1 MSGRVLVGVALLL
14 AMGGTLFLL
23 DDEPDTELPS
33 TGGGTAG
40 IRLAGPTTCLPCHAD
55 VVGEW
60 RQSMHAAAFTDPQV
74 RAPGQSDNFRKQ
86 ECIPCHAPRPLFE
99 HGIAEGSRTL
109 ARVERR
115 ADGVDCLSCHQVE
128 NGVAATRAGLTGACR
143 PVFRAE
149 LATHQQCYACH
160 NQHNT
165 HEEWIVSP
173 AAAANKDCQTCH
185 MPRVTRAAPEVGA
198 PRAGRS
204 HRFLGGR
211 DMQYLLDGLTLGHEV
226 DRDADELVVSLSN
239 DFAGHNLPTDSRNRA
254 LDLVVTL
261 LDVRGRAVAPP
272 ADEERDPGGER
283 GTARRRFRNPYRSSG
298 EPNTQL
304 PAGETATLRVPLG
317 ADATRARIELVYK
330 LEPWIPD
337 DEAHWTHA
345 VEVLLQP

>member
-1 MSGRVLVGVALLL
+1 VSARVLVGLALLV
-14 AMGGTLFLL
+14 AMGGTLMLL
-23 DDEPDTELPS
+23 DKQPAVELP
-33 TGGGTAG
+33 TAPGTVG
-40 IRLAGPTTCLPCHAD
+40 MRLAGPTSCLPCHSD
-55 VVGEW
+55 VVEEW

-74 RAPGQSDNFRKQ
+74 RAPGQADNFRKQ

-115 ADGVDCLSCHQVE
+115 ADGVDCLSCHGVGD
-128 NGVAATRAGLTGACR
+128 GVAATRAGLTGACR

-149 LATHQQCYACH
+149 LATHQQCYSCH

-165 HEEWIVSP
+165 HDEWIVSP
-173 AAAANKDCQTCH
+173 AAAGNQDCQSCH

-211 DMQYLLDGLTLGHEV
+211 DKAYMLDGLSLEHSI
-226 DRDADELVVSLSN
+226 DRDAGELVVRLTN
-239 DFAGHNLPTDSRNRA
+239 VFAGHNLPTDSRNRA

-261 LDVRGRAVAPP
+261 FDIRGRAVAPP
-272 ADEERDPGGER
+272 ADEERDPGSER

-298 EPNTQL
+298 KPNTQL
-304 PAGETATLRVPLG
+304 PAGETAVLRVPLN
-317 ADATRARIELVYK
+317 AEATRARIELVYK
-330 LEPWIPD
+330 LEPWVAD
-337 DEAHWTHA
+337 DLAHWTHT
-345 VEVLLQP
+345 VEVELRP